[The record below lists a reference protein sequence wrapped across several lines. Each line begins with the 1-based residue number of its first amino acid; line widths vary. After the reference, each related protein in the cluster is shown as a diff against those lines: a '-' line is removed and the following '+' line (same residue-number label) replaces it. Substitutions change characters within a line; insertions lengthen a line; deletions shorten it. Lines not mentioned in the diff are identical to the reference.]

1 MFFYYCFSEGEQTH
15 PNARRGIMEG
25 NGIIPRG
32 RQAGAAET
40 EVRPRGG
47 SRRTTEEDGAKPLER
62 RQQVAPDLSEVEWNG
77 TSLIFFGGVVMP

>member
-1 MFFYYCFSEGEQTH
+1 
-15 PNARRGIMEG
+15 MEG

-40 EVRPRGG
+40 EVKPRGG
-47 SRRTTEEDGAKPLER
+47 SRRTTKEDRAKPLER

-77 TSLIFFGGVVMP
+77 TALMSIGGVVLP